1 VKTTDVQYADLANS
15 VISVPPMARNGDY
28 SLARDSNAALI
39 RHLEAGGIRTIM
51 YGGNANFYNIPIS
64 RYAATCETLIE
75 LASDDTWII
84 PGIGP
89 DYGRMVDQVPILRS
103 LRFPTAMPL
112 PAASLFTA
120 DGLATALRSVSDML
134 GKPLM
139 FYVRQDNY
147 LPASLIGKLV
157 ADGVVGSI
165 KYAVVRSDPANDP
178 YLEDLLSIIDS
189 RRIMSGIGER
199 PVVVHF
205 EKFGLRSFTSG
216 SVAVAPAVSNQIRLA
231 LARRDYDAAR
241 RLRELFLPLEDM
253 RDRYGPA
260 RVAHDAVTLAGIAAM
275 GPFMPLQSNLT
286 AEEAAKVEPVAKAL
300 FAENSVHEH
309 A

>member
-1 VKTTDVQYADLANS
+1 
-15 VISVPPMARNGDY
+15 MALSADY
-28 SLARDSNAALI
+28 SLARASHAALI

-75 LASDDTWII
+75 IASDDTWII

-89 DYGRMVDQVPILRS
+89 DYGRMIDQIPMLRS
-103 LRFPTAMPL
+103 LQFPTAMPL
-112 PAASLFTA
+112 PAASHFTA

-147 LPASLIGKLV
+147 LPASLLGRLV
-157 ADGVVGSI
+157 GDGVVGSI

-178 YLEDLLSIIDS
+178 YLEDLLSVIDS
-189 RRIMSGIGER
+189 RRIISGIGER

-231 LARRDYDAAR
+231 LARQDYATAR
-241 RLRELFLPLEDM
+241 RLREFFLPLEDM

-260 RVAHDAVTLAGIAAM
+260 RVVHDAVTLAAIADM

-286 AEEAAKVEPVAKAL
+286 AGEAADVEPVAKAL
-300 FAENSVHEH
+300 FAKNAALEH
-309 A
+309 V